1 MESSKKFSV
10 STSRPYIFNY
20 PFFLIKMAE
29 TLNKFKNILNQF
41 GINEEIIQ
49 FEESTKTSQQAA
61 DALHVKIN
69 QIGKSIV
76 FKTESG
82 KFVLVIASGA
92 NRINEQ
98 IIEAEVKEKLIK
110 TNAEEIKLFTGYT
123 IGGIPPFG
131 HDNSMIIFVDSDL
144 LKFEYIFCAG
154 GTPNSIFKINPQ
166 KMIEITSGKVIKV
179 N

>member
-1 MESSKKFSV
+1 M
-10 STSRPYIFNY
+10 T
-20 PFFLIKMAE
+20 E
-29 TLNKFKNILNQF
+29 TINKFRQILDKF
-41 GINEEIIQ
+41 GINEEITQ
-49 FEESTKTSQQAA
+49 FKESTKTSQQAA
-61 DALHVKIN
+61 DALNIKIN

-98 IIEAEVKEKLIK
+98 IIESEVKEKLVK
-110 TNAEEIKLFTGYT
+110 TNANEIKYFTGYT

-131 HDNSMIIFVDSDL
+131 HDSPMKIFIDLDL
-144 LKFEYIFCAG
+144 LKFKHIFCAG

-166 KMIEITSGKVIKV
+166 KIIEITDGKVIEVSK
-179 N
+179 

>member
-1 MESSKKFSV
+1 M
-10 STSRPYIFNY
+10 T
-20 PFFLIKMAE
+20 E

-41 GINEEIIQ
+41 GINEEITQ

-61 DALHVKIN
+61 DALHIKID

-76 FKTESG
+76 FKTESE

-98 IIEAEVKEKLIK
+98 IIEAEVKEKLVK
-110 TNAEEIKLFTGYT
+110 TNAEEIKSFTGYT

-131 HDNSMIIFVDSDL
+131 HDNPLKIFIDSDL

-154 GTPNSIFKINPQ
+154 GTPNSIFKINQQ
-166 KMIEITSGKVIKV
+166 KMIEITGGKVMKV
-179 N
+179 S